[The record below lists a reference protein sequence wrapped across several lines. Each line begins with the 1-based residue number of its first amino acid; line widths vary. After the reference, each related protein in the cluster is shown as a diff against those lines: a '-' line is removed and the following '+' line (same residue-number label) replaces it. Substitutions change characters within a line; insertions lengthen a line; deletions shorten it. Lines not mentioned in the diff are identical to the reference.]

1 MVDFS
6 RLSEL
11 TKAARAD
18 MDESHKEY
26 TEAEKRAFTSGFIGG
41 ANHERKIKNR
51 NFVQQPRWNADIEQ
65 RIIKK
70 MRGEYEQAN
79 NLIDF
84 ASRADKSCKGGLIIV
99 ESSVTDFMAWLKM
112 QLNIKED

>member
-18 MDESHKEY
+18 MDENHKEY
-26 TEAEKRAFTSGFIGG
+26 TEAEKQAFTSGFIGG

-70 MRGEYEQAN
+70 MRKEYEQAN

-84 ASRADKSCKGGLIIV
+84 ASRADKPCKGGFISV
-99 ESSVTDFMAWLKM
+99 ESSVTDFMAWLKIQM
-112 QLNIKED
+112 NIKEG